1 MAATATPAAT
11 PTAVRSTLGRLRGAA
26 AGLFTP
32 FAGSLPTDRDHERL
46 LADLRALPDAPAD
59 VESCLRGQRTRPG
72 ARAGRETATRFRRP
86 VIRARNWE
94 LGRSSDRAQCEY

>member
-1 MAATATPAAT
+1 MATTAT

-32 FAGSLPTDRDHERL
+32 FAGSLPADRDRERL

-72 ARAGRETATRFRRP
+72 ARAGRETRGAIPHP
-86 VIRARNWE
+86 VIRDRNWE
-94 LGRSSDRAQCEY
+94 LGRSSDRPQCEH